1 MESTDTGFNLGL
13 VIYLKETRNFEPLT
27 PWQKG
32 TWLDQAIFDV
42 RCKEKEEAA
51 EVNYLELTNELRDKF
66 KYINLSLITSP
77 LTRTCFQ
84 INHRMRTCDFI

>member
-1 MESTDTGFNLGL
+1 MESTDTGFNGL

-42 RCKEKEEAA
+42 HKEKEEAGK
-51 EVNYLELTNELRDKF
+51 LT
-66 KYINLSLITSP
+66 T
-77 LTRTCFQ
+77 
-84 INHRMRTCDFI
+84 